1 MIEEMYI
8 KILMGIAIPLGLTL
22 EVALG
27 VWIAKMLLD

>member
-8 KILMGIAIPLGLTL
+8 EVLVGIAIPLGITL